1 MINYA
6 YIKQF
11 ITTRQAA
18 ESYGISVGSH
28 GMAVCPFHDDRRP
41 SMKVDETFY
50 CFGCG
55 ATGDVITFTSWLFG
69 IAPASAA
76 RKLSMDFGIS
86 LEEGSEYPELPK
98 SQAQLEFESWVHHA
112 QETLRAYNQ
121 LLIQWKSLSPETP
134 GEGFHF
140 LFVEALQNSARVKY
154 LLCTLAFGTED
165 EKCEIYLTC
174 REEVRKYHEK
184 VKAYDHVT
192 GLEAFETER

>member
-18 ESYGISVGSH
+18 ESYGIPVNSH
-28 GMAVCPFHDDRRP
+28 GMAVCPFHDDHSP

-55 ATGDVITFTSWLFG
+55 VTGDVITFTSRLFG
-69 IAPASAA
+69 ITPASAT
-76 RKLSMDFGIS
+76 RKLAMDFGIS
-86 LEEGSEYPELPK
+86 LDEESEYPELPK

-121 LLIQWKSLSPETP
+121 LLIRWKSLAPEKP
-134 GEGFHF
+134 GEDFHF
-140 LFVEALQNSARVKY
+140 LFVEALQNSARVKH

-165 EKCEIYLTC
+165 EKREIYLTC
-174 REEVRKYHEK
+174 REEVKQYDEK
-184 VKAYDHVT
+184 VKAYDHIT